1 MYNDFAYEY
10 DRLMNDI
17 DYKKWADY
25 IVSIFNKNN
34 LSPSMILDLGCGTG
48 SFCIEMAKRG
58 YDMIG
63 VDSSSDMLCCA
74 KEKALKAG
82 CDILFLNQDMS
93 SFELYGT
100 VDVIVCL
107 VDSLNY
113 LTVKQDVKKVFKLAE
128 NYLNPDGIFIFDI
141 NTEYKLSKVLG
152 NNVFYDV
159 RDDVSYIWQSA
170 YDSRKKL
177 CNYDVTFFVQQ
188 DELYRRYD
196 EIHTERA
203 YKIDELSD
211 LLTASGLVSLNI
223 YDELTFNSFNSK
235 SERVFFVCRKKE
247 NND

>member
-1 MYNDFAYEY
+1 MYNNFAYEY

-17 DYKKWADY
+17 DYIKWADY
-25 IVSIFNKNN
+25 VESIF
-34 LSPSMILDLGCGTG
+34 SSYSTVPSMVLDLGCGTG

-82 CDILFLNQDMS
+82 YDILFLNQDMS

-113 LTVKQDVKKVFKLAE
+113 LTAKQDVKKMFKLVS
-128 NYLNPDGIFIFDI
+128 NYLNPDGLFIFDV

-159 RDDVSYIWQSA
+159 RDDVSYIWQST

-177 CNYDVTFFVQQ
+177 CTYDVTFFVQQ

-203 YKIDELSD
+203 YKTDELSD
-211 LLTASGLVSLNI
+211 LLVSAGLIPLNI
-223 YDELTFNSFNSK
+223 YNELTTKPVNAK
-235 SERVFFVCRKKE
+235 SERVFFACRKMV